1 MTATLVAGFVA
12 VGASPAMAKEFRVD
26 DDHAQ
31 CPTATFTSIQAAV
44 DASGPKDTVT
54 VCPGTYQEQVS
65 ITGPQHNGLKLSSLR
80 PLQAVIKFPPVTIDS
95 NILVRITQ
103 SRDVTLDAF
112 TITGPFTNPG
122 CDTTPFSAHE
132 GVRVDAGGSALIRE
146 NHITQIQNGEPDLLG
161 CQDGIAVRVGRAA
174 ESTTGFA
181 VIEKNVIDTYQ
192 KNGPTIDGSGSAAE
206 IHNNRIDGG
215 GPNPI
220 IAKNGIQI
228 GRGAAADVTE
238 NSVVGNSYIG
248 AGPPPAGDQMTD
260 NDATGVLLFDTPQ
273 GRVRVH
279 TNEVSQNDLGIALD
293 NTQRIEVSENL
304 VTQNKFDGIRAFDT
318 TSQNVFEQNRLNR
331 NAVHDCH
338 DDSKGNGT
346 LGTAN
351 FWRNNM
357 GTSPGGDVPPGL
369 CQKGGDGGH
378 HGADAQV
385 SKAALAG

>member
-1 MTATLVAGFVA
+1 
-12 VGASPAMAKEFRVD
+12 
-26 DDHAQ
+26 
-31 CPTATFTSIQAAV
+31 
-44 DASGPKDTVT
+44 VT